1 MKQRDDRGVPDV
13 VRQPLAVRPTSRRP
27 LEAELIRFPRI
38 VGLLAR
44 AVWSLCMPTRR
55 YGLEASPS
63 DAVHSTRLL
72 CRSYVGRVM
81 LPRSV
86 RVLIA
91 EDERRLADA
100 IARGLRREGMAVDL
114 APDGSD
120 ALIKARVVRYDVL
133 VLDRDLPGVH
143 GDDVCRR
150 VRDEQPDT
158 GILMLTAA
166 SALEDLV
173 QGLSLGADDYL
184 PKPFRFAELVA
195 RIHALARRA
204 TPSRPPVLR
213 HDDLELDPARRTL
226 TRAGRPIELAR
237 KEFAVLETLMS
248 ADGATVSA
256 EELLERVWDEH
267 TDPFTNVV
275 RMTIMTLRRKLG
287 APPVVETVIGVG
299 YRLI

>member
-1 MKQRDDRGVPDV
+1 M
-13 VRQPLAVRPTSRRP
+13 
-27 LEAELIRFPRI
+27 
-38 VGLLAR
+38 
-44 AVWSLCMPTRR
+44 
-55 YGLEASPS
+55 
-63 DAVHSTRLL
+63 
-72 CRSYVGRVM
+72 
-81 LPRSV
+81 

-120 ALIKARVVRYDVL
+120 ALVKARVVRYDVL
-133 VLDRDLPGVH
+133 VLDRDLPGIH
-143 GDDVCRR
+143 GDDVCRT
-150 VRDEQPDT
+150 VRDERPET

-166 SALEDLV
+166 GALEDVV

-204 TPSRPPVLR
+204 SPSRPPVLR
-213 HDDLELDPARRTL
+213 HADLELDPARRTL
-226 TRAGRPIELAR
+226 SRAGKAIELAR
-237 KEFAVLETLMS
+237 KEFAVLETLMD

-287 APPVVETVIGVG
+287 DPVVIETVIGVG

>member
-1 MKQRDDRGVPDV
+1 M
-13 VRQPLAVRPTSRRP
+13 
-27 LEAELIRFPRI
+27 
-38 VGLLAR
+38 
-44 AVWSLCMPTRR
+44 
-55 YGLEASPS
+55 
-63 DAVHSTRLL
+63 
-72 CRSYVGRVM
+72 
-81 LPRSV
+81 

-91 EDERRLADA
+91 EDERRLAEA

-120 ALIKARVVRYDVL
+120 ALVKARVVRYDVL
-133 VLDRDLPGVH
+133 VLDRDLPGIH
-143 GDDVCRR
+143 GDDVCRA
-150 VRDEQPDT
+150 VRDERPET

-166 SALEDLV
+166 GTLEDVV

-204 TPSRPPVLR
+204 SPSRPPVLR
-213 HDDLELDPARRTL
+213 HADLELDPARRTL
-226 TRAGRPIELAR
+226 TRAGNPIELAR
-237 KEFAVLETLMS
+237 KEFAVLETLMD

-287 APPVVETVIGVG
+287 NPAVIETVIGVG